1 MKGFNGEILSKNR
14 IYFENIDWSVKQVG
28 EEMRSGLELING
40 IDQRIITF
48 FGSHKSKPGTEHY
61 DDAKKLAFNLAK
73 NGNTI
78 MSGGGPGI
86 MEAANCGAKEA
97 GGESIGVRAKLIA
110 DEQVPEG
117 CFTKEIGFH
126 FMLIR
131 RFILAIKSEV
141 LVFYPGGYGTLN
153 ELFEYTT
160 LMQVNMVNK
169 RPIIVVN
176 RDYWHGLFEWIKNNP
191 LKEDYLKH
199 DLTDMDLIKFADDH
213 KEAEE
218 LISSID
224 AKI

>member
-1 MKGFNGEILSKNR
+1 MKNFNGEILSKNR
-14 IYFENIDWSVKQVG
+14 IYFENIDWSVKKVS
-28 EEMRSGLELING
+28 EEMRAGLELIND
-40 IDQRIITF
+40 IDQRIVTF
-48 FGSHKSKPGTEHY
+48 FGSHKAKPGTEYY
-61 DDAKKLAFNLAK
+61 DDAKKFAKLLAK
-73 NGNTI
+73 DGNAV

-97 GGESIGVRAKLIA
+97 GGVSIGVRAKLIE
-110 DEQVPEG
+110 DEQVPQG
-117 CFTKEIGFH
+117 CFTREISFH

-131 RFILAIKSEV
+131 RFILAIKSEI

-199 DLTDMDLIKFADDH
+199 DMTDMELIRFADDH
-213 KEAEE
+213 EEALAIVKELDGA
-218 LISSID
+218 
-224 AKI
+224 